1 MEDTFYN
8 TELKNKKTS
17 QRGKKKNLTTVER
30 EQYIK
35 ERKEHCRA
43 SVRVMSIL
51 CVSVRNSFGI
61 TAVRAGAAGAAAPRL
76 RGAAAAEPGRASR
89 GSRAGFLCRKRGSE
103 AVTCKELN

>member
-8 TELKNKKTS
+8 TELKNKKS
-17 QRGKKKNLTTVER
+17 QRGKKNLTTVEQ

-51 CVSVRNSFGI
+51 CFVSKC
-61 TAVRAGAAGAAAPRL
+61 P
-76 RGAAAAEPGRASR
+76 
-89 GSRAGFLCRKRGSE
+89 
-103 AVTCKELN
+103 